1 MILGLRGEGQKYPG
15 PLEHNNAPDKTGLDG
30 RRSKLV
36 MTVTL
41 PPAVAAEPMLTPVS
55 VTVTAVLAASA
66 VPPAVMTMEVL
77 PGTPGARV
85 APLVDRMAL
94 GVAVAAKKPVG

>member
-1 MILGLRGEGQKYPG
+1 
-15 PLEHNNAPDKTGLDG
+15 
-30 RRSKLV
+30 
-36 MTVTL
+36 
-41 PPAVAAEPMLTPVS
+41 MLTPVS